1 MCCYRRGCVL
11 RGGDGGYFLALV
23 LAPYLF
29 AASHPLSCYNTG
41 SCSAGTVHEDPHPG
55 FGLLQPPDSGVH
67 SLATS

>member
-1 MCCYRRGCVL
+1 ML

-29 AASHPLSCYNTG
+29 AASQPLSCYNTG
-41 SCSAGTVHEDPHPG
+41 SCSAGTAREDPHLG
-55 FGLLQPPDSGVH
+55 FGLLHPLDSGVH